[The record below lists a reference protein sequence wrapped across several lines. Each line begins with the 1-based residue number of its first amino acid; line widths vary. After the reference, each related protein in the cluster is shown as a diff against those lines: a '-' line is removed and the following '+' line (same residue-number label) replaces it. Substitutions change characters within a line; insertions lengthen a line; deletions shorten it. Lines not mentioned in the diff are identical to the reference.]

1 MSTYRIPFRRSFFFA
16 VNNLDTLRFPAYGL
30 QRNEQGFYPLVGRK
44 EDVTTLYLGFEQPPL
59 GGPIKILFSM
69 EENLPT
75 PMPLLQF
82 EYSSGRG
89 WNTLNVIDE
98 TENFRKTGILT
109 MRGNPDFARQR
120 LLGRE
125 RYWIRITDANN
136 EYYQLRE
143 KCHLQNL
150 EGIYMNTTQISAVE
164 TQEPEWFFIS
174 PNEEN
179 KECQLRNRQ
188 IYGIRVWVNE
198 YRSLHRDELPA
209 LEKEHTIRYEHT
221 PDGEVEAIWVEW
233 QETSQLGQGDA
244 SDRCYEVDRIEGTVR
259 FPNGRNGR
267 IPTSDSTAT
276 ICIEYS
282 CGGGSIG
289 NLPKHSI
296 QRLNRSIGFISEA
309 DNYEITTGGCDQEQ
323 VQEALLRNAEA
334 IRHGYRAVTVS
345 DYEAL
350 AKEADRNILRTKCFS
365 NRNALGQ
372 REYGHV
378 TLVVLQKDYEN
389 GRKYFD
395 SVRGQI
401 MEYMKDRMS
410 THLFRQNRFHIIEPD
425 FLELSTTVTL
435 QVTEYNQVFEV
446 RSAVLERLK
455 SFLNPVMG
463 NYDRSGWEIG
473 SVPNATQIL
482 NALKEIPGI
491 HYIESVRLTV
501 YQRGKVEVDLDKANQ
516 RVYALPLN
524 GSHEIIVKVRNN

>member
-188 IYGIRVWVNE
+188 I
-198 YRSLHRDELPA
+198 
-209 LEKEHTIRYEHT
+209 
-221 PDGEVEAIWVEW
+221 
-233 QETSQLGQGDA
+233 
-244 SDRCYEVDRIEGTVR
+244 
-259 FPNGRNGR
+259 
-267 IPTSDSTAT
+267 
-276 ICIEYS
+276 
-282 CGGGSIG
+282 
-289 NLPKHSI
+289 
-296 QRLNRSIGFISEA
+296 
-309 DNYEITTGGCDQEQ
+309 
-323 VQEALLRNAEA
+323 
-334 IRHGYRAVTVS
+334 
-345 DYEAL
+345 
-350 AKEADRNILRTKCFS
+350 
-365 NRNALGQ
+365 
-372 REYGHV
+372 
-378 TLVVLQKDYEN
+378 
-389 GRKYFD
+389 
-395 SVRGQI
+395 
-401 MEYMKDRMS
+401 
-410 THLFRQNRFHIIEPD
+410 
-425 FLELSTTVTL
+425 
-435 QVTEYNQVFEV
+435 
-446 RSAVLERLK
+446 
-455 SFLNPVMG
+455 
-463 NYDRSGWEIG
+463 
-473 SVPNATQIL
+473 
-482 NALKEIPGI
+482 
-491 HYIESVRLTV
+491 
-501 YQRGKVEVDLDKANQ
+501 
-516 RVYALPLN
+516 
-524 GSHEIIVKVRNN
+524 